1 MSTAALPTATAT
13 AGRQDLTSA
22 VLIANRLLKGLP
34 TVRALPSKRATHQR
48 PSIALVRRIHARAER
63 ERAQSSGL
71 ARAGPSGWT
80 FLELRPQ
87 TAGVGSYWK
96 VSYQCSGG
104 FVYYLFEHY
113 RCVRNWT
120 YEGPSYLYVTLD
132 DQPTCLGFLFGGKL
146 ITA

>member
-1 MSTAALPTATAT
+1 MSTAAPPAAP
-13 AGRQDLTSA
+13 APAAAQDLTSA

-48 PSIALVRRIHARAER
+48 PSVALVRRIHSRAKDDQHQPGIARP
-63 ERAQSSGL
+63 
-71 ARAGPSGWT
+71 GPTNWT

-87 TAGVGSYWK
+87 TTGAGSFWK

-104 FVYYLFEHY
+104 YVFYLFEHY
-113 RCVRNWT
+113 LCIRTWK
-120 YEGPSYLYVTLD
+120 YEGPSYLYVVLD
-132 DQPTCLGFLFGGKL
+132 GRPTYLGFLFGGKL